1 MYKMFTPKTS
11 AIYGKYFI
19 RQKGFAAFGWSFF
32 EREYAL
38 NFSVIVRFGI
48 ENGKKP
54 RLPSGIMCTFVVGKT
69 GL

>member
-1 MYKMFTPKTS
+1 MEN
-11 AIYGKYFI
+11 ILYGKRALPLSGGVFL
-19 RQKGFAAFGWSFF
+19 KGNIS
-32 EREYAL
+32 L